1 MTAVAESVRAAL
13 PPYLRALWSGQPQ
26 LKFVDAMPFID
37 GHSIHLP
44 VDHASFAGAGA
55 WQWCRAAVAH
65 SAAHLAFSPPVFDGR
80 GLAPISRA
88 LLGVLE
94 DARIEALACREL
106 PGLRRLWF
114 PLHSASPADG
124 EGFEALLLRLS
135 RSLLDAGYE
144 DDHPWIRKGL
154 ALFYGD
160 DDRQTLLLRR
170 PDELRLAA
178 SLLGNDIGQMRLQF
192 NSRMYRPGPD
202 YRDDSRWM
210 WASGQSDDP
219 QPVEPPP
226 SRSSDPGNSDAVAQA
241 APPVSGP
248 VLRYPEFDRLIG
260 RLRHGWCS
268 VSQQAVGAPD
278 HVEGR
283 LAISPPATTA
293 ITADLIR
300 VLRLSLAHRSKAT
313 QIAHE
318 GDAFDIDA
326 VLRSRVARR
335 VRRASDAPIFRR
347 SVAQSRQGRMM
358 VIIDQSASSSAA
370 WAGSTTSLLQG
381 ACAITASLAQALQ
394 ACGIQ
399 VAIAGFS
406 SNGRHAVALRGVKD
420 FDEPMDEAVVF
431 RLASLRSQHSTRLG
445 TAIRHATRAVV
456 EARGRGSRQV
466 VIVSD
471 GLPWDVDV
479 HDPHY
484 LESDA
489 HDAVMR
495 ARRQGVVVSCL
506 VLDPTGQASARKVF
520 GARRVGMLQTLADLP
535 EQVRRLG
542 V

>member
-1 MTAVAESVRAAL
+1 MAAVADSVRAAL

-37 GHSIHLP
+37 GHDIHLP
-44 VDHASFAGAGA
+44 VDHASPAGAGA
-55 WQWCRAAVAH
+55 WQWYRAAVAH
-65 SAAHLAFSPPVFDGR
+65 AAAHLAYSPPVFDGR

-106 PGLRRLWF
+106 PGLRRLWM
-114 PLHSASPADG
+114 PLHTASPADG

-135 RSLLDAGYE
+135 RSLLDAGYG
-144 DDHPWIRKGL
+144 DDHPWIRKGR

-160 DDRQTLLLRR
+160 EARQTLLLRR

-210 WASGQSDDP
+210 WASGQSDEP

-226 SRSSDPGNSDAVAQA
+226 SHSSDPGHSDEVAQG
-241 APPVSGP
+241 APPASGP
-248 VLRYPEFDRLIG
+248 LLRYPEFDRLIG

-268 VSQQAVGAPD
+268 VSQQSVSDLQTGDRQRIKPAASQAV
-278 HVEGR
+278 
-283 LAISPPATTA
+283 TT
-293 ITADLIR
+293 DLIR
-300 VLRLSLAHRSKAT
+300 ILRQSRAHQSKAT
-313 QIAHE
+313 RIAHE
-318 GDAFDIDA
+318 GDAFDLDA
-326 VLRSRVARR
+326 VVRNRVARR
-335 VRRASDAPIFRR
+335 VRRASDAPVFRR
-347 SVAQSRQGRMM
+347 TVAQSREGQVM

-370 WAGSTTSLLQG
+370 WAGSTISVLQAAG
-381 ACAITASLAQALQ
+381 AITASLAQALQ
-394 ACGIQ
+394 TCGVQ

-406 SNGRHAVALRGVKD
+406 SNGRHAVALRGVKA
-420 FDEPMDEAVVF
+420 FDEPMDEAVVL
-431 RLASLRSQHSTRLG
+431 RLAALRSQHSTRLG
-445 TAIRHATRAVV
+445 TAIRHGTRGVV
-456 EARGRGSRQV
+456 AARGRGSRQV

-484 LESDA
+484 LEADA

-506 VLDPTGQASARKVF
+506 VLDPAGEASARKVF
-520 GARRVGMLQTLADLP
+520 GARRVGVLQTLADVP

-542 V
+542 L

>member
-37 GHSIHLP
+37 GHAIHLP
-44 VDHASFAGAGA
+44 VDHASPAGAGA
-55 WQWCRAAVAH
+55 WQWYRAAVAH

-106 PGLRRLWF
+106 PGLRRLWM
-114 PLHSASPADG
+114 PLHTASPADG
-124 EGFEALLLRLS
+124 DGFEALLLRLS
-135 RSLLDAGYE
+135 RSLLDPGYE
-144 DDHPWIRKGL
+144 DEHPWIRKGR
-154 ALFYGD
+154 ALFFGD

-192 NSRMYRPGPD
+192 NSRMYVPGPD

-210 WASGQSDDP
+210 WASGQSDEP

-226 SRSSDPGNSDAVAQA
+226 SPSSDPGSCDEVAQA
-241 APPVSGP
+241 APPASGP
-248 VLRYPEFDRLIG
+248 LLRYPEFDRLIG

-268 VSQQAVGAPD
+268 VSQQAVSAHHHAD
-278 HVEGR
+278 GR
-283 LAISPPATTA
+283 LAISRSDTQA
-293 ITADLIR
+293 ITLALIR
-300 VLRLSLAHRSKAT
+300 ILRQSRAHRSKAT

-318 GDAFDIDA
+318 GDAFDTDA
-326 VLRSRVARR
+326 VVRLRVARR
-335 VRRASDAPIFRR
+335 VRRANDAPVFRR
-347 SVAQSRQGRMM
+347 TAAQCRRGQVM
-358 VIIDQSASSSAA
+358 VMIDQSASSSDA
-370 WAGSTTSLLQG
+370 WAGSTTSLLQA
-381 ACAITASLAQALQ
+381 ACAITASLASALQ
-394 ACGIQ
+394 ACGMQ

-420 FDEPMDEAVVF
+420 FAEPMDETVVL
-431 RLASLRSQHSTRLG
+431 RLAALRSQHSTRLG

-456 EARGRGSRQV
+456 DTRGRGSRQV

-479 HDPHY
+479 HDPQY
-484 LESDA
+484 LVSDA

-495 ARRQGVVVSCL
+495 ARRQGVLVSCL
-506 VLDPTGQASARKVF
+506 VLDSAGLASARQVF
-520 GARRVGMLQTLADLP
+520 GARRVGLLQTLVDLP

>member
-1 MTAVAESVRAAL
+1 M
-13 PPYLRALWSGQPQ
+13 
-26 LKFVDAMPFID
+26 
-37 GHSIHLP
+37 
-44 VDHASFAGAGA
+44 
-55 WQWCRAAVAH
+55 
-65 SAAHLAFSPPVFDGR
+65 
-80 GLAPISRA
+80 
-88 LLGVLE
+88 LE

-106 PGLRRLWF
+106 PGLRRLWI
-114 PLHSASPADG
+114 PLHTASPADG
-124 EGFEALLLRLS
+124 DGFEALLLRLS
-135 RSLLDAGYE
+135 RSLLDPGYQ

-160 DDRQTLLLRR
+160 DARQILLLRR

-210 WASGQSDDP
+210 WASGQSEEP

-226 SRSSDPGNSDAVAQA
+226 SPSSDPGNSDEVAQA
-241 APPVSGP
+241 APPATGP

-268 VSQQAVGAPD
+268 VSQQAASDLQTGD
-278 HVEGR
+278 WQ
-283 LAISPPATTA
+283 IINPAAAQAVTT
-293 ITADLIR
+293 DLIR
-300 VLRLSLAHRSKAT
+300 ILRQSRAHQSKAT
-313 QIAHE
+313 RIAHE

-326 VLRSRVARR
+326 VVRHRVARR
-335 VRRASDAPIFRR
+335 ARRASDAPVFRR
-347 SVAQSRQGRMM
+347 AVTQSRRGQLM

-370 WAGSTTSLLQG
+370 WAGSTTSLLQ
-381 ACAITASLAQALQ
+381 ASCAITASLASALQ
-394 ACGIQ
+394 TCGMQ

-406 SNGRHAVALRGVKD
+406 SNGRHAVALQGVKA
-420 FDEPMDEAVVF
+420 FAEPMDESVVL
-431 RLASLRSQHSTRLG
+431 RLAALRSQHSTRLG

-456 EARGRGSRQV
+456 EARGCGSRQV

-495 ARRQGVVVSCL
+495 ARRQGVVVICL
-506 VLDPTGQASARKVF
+506 VLDLAGEASARKVF

-535 EQVRRLG
+535 EKVRRLG
-542 V
+542 L

>member
-1 MTAVAESVRAAL
+1 MAAVAESVRAAL
-13 PPYLRALWSGQPQ
+13 PPYLRALWSAQPQ
-26 LKFVDAMPFID
+26 LKFVEAMPFID

-44 VDHASFAGAGA
+44 VDHASLAGAGA
-55 WQWCRAAVAH
+55 WQWYRAAVAH
-65 SAAHLAFSPPVFDGR
+65 AAAHLAFSPPVFDGR

-106 PGLRRLWF
+106 PGLRRLWM
-114 PLHSASPADG
+114 PLHTASPADG
-124 EGFEALLLRLS
+124 DGFEALLLRLS
-135 RSLLDAGYE
+135 RSLLDPGYQ
-144 DDHPWIRKGL
+144 DDHPWIRKGR

-192 NSRMYRPGPD
+192 NSRMYVPGPD

-210 WASGQSDDP
+210 WASGQSDEP

-226 SRSSDPGNSDAVAQA
+226 SLSSDPGNSDEVAQA
-241 APPVSGP
+241 APHASGP

-268 VSQQAVGAPD
+268 VSQQAVSNLQTGD
-278 HVEGR
+278 R
-283 LAISPPATTA
+283 QIIKPAAAQSVTT
-293 ITADLIR
+293 DLIR
-300 VLRLSLAHRSKAT
+300 ILRQSRAHQSKAT

-318 GDAFDIDA
+318 GDAFDLDA
-326 VLRSRVARR
+326 VVRNRVARR
-335 VRRASDAPIFRR
+335 VRRASDVPVFRR
-347 SVAQSRQGRMM
+347 AVTQSRRGQLM

-370 WAGSTTSLLQG
+370 WAESTTSLLQA
-381 ACAITASLAQALQ
+381 ACTITASLAQALQ
-394 ACGIQ
+394 NCGTQ

-406 SNGRHAVALRGVKD
+406 SNGRHAVALQGVKA
-420 FDEPMDEAVVF
+420 FDEPMGESVVL
-431 RLASLRSQHSTRLG
+431 RLAALRSQHSTRLG

-456 EARGRGSRQV
+456 DARGRGSRQV

-506 VLDPTGQASARKVF
+506 VLDPAGAASARKVF
-520 GARRVGMLQTLADLP
+520 GARRMGVLQTLTDLP